1 MKRTI
6 VRRGQLC
13 DVLWGMLEGPN
24 IGATRRPWGERLANA
39 GVVLVGV
46 AGVAKRCTF

>member
-24 IGATRRPWGERLANA
+24 IGATS
-39 GVVLVGV
+39 V
-46 AGVAKRCTF
+46 ATALH